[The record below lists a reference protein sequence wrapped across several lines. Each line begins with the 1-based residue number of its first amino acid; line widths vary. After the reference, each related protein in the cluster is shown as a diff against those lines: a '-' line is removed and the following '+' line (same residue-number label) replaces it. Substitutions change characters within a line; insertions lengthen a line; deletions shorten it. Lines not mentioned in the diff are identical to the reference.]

1 MLTLLKDFDDKVIVS
16 LPQSLKYKGV
26 PDDVLVEYKGR
37 PMKKML
43 AHAFI
48 LGKAVERCHSLGC
61 RLIFMWRQ
69 ESSLA
74 IARVI
79 YPFATNLLVPDIAF
93 SLGPFIPEFSD
104 SIRPEER
111 VDILLLKREDMEANT
126 TRGVSRH
133 ALGAIIQ
140 SHLAK
145 LQHAS
150 GRMRKYSFR
159 VADWGDSREDFAP
172 LGDKRCRAHNQ
183 LMLRYDAPSP
193 CCVEPWRRRTV
204 IPLWSDRFDTLCD

>member
-1 MLTLLKDFDDKVIVS
+1 VCCDICAQQVIVS